1 MLVKKLLKTPGV
13 QFDFKYGTEN
23 SVCYKFSRHYQR
35 DVEAQNM
42 RKSLWLSFG
51 QVCAWKEVERQGFV
65 LTIIV
70 ILLSILAGR
79 CNIFSWNLNK

>member
-42 RKSLWLSFG
+42 GNSLWLSFG
-51 QVCAWKEVERQGFV
+51 
-65 LTIIV
+65 
-70 ILLSILAGR
+70 
-79 CNIFSWNLNK
+79 